1 MFNFSMVAFTVC
13 MRKNHLIEPI
23 QCIVEAATAPLSEYE
38 LISQLQ
44 EQEWLTRIDSANT
57 VSLYSA
63 HFLVY
68 NALFQLHAYYL
79 ERQQYLTISA
89 LTISL
94 NGENNVDVN
103 HDGTEIESRNVDAD
117 SRYNQADITSLRD
130 YYLDWNHLESATQES
145 VEGLLKG
152 FWDRF
157 VSDDDYTN
165 ALTALELLNDGQII
179 DYQQVKVAY
188 QRLAMKHHPDR
199 GGDVEQFQRI
209 NWAFG
214 VLRRAL

>member
-1 MFNFSMVAFTVC
+1 
-13 MRKNHLIEPI
+13 MRKNHLVEPI
-23 QCIVEAATAPLSEYE
+23 QCILEAATASLSEYE

-44 EQEWLTRIDSANT
+44 EQEWLARIDSANT

-79 ERQQYLTISA
+79 ERHQYLTISA

-94 NGENNVDVN
+94 DTGLSC
-103 HDGTEIESRNVDAD
+103 DGAEPQSKNLEAD
-117 SRYNQADITSLRD
+117 DRYNQADIASLRD
-130 YYLDWNHLESATQES
+130 YYLDWDNLENATKDS
-145 VEGLLKG
+145 VDELLNG
-152 FWDRF
+152 FWDRL
-157 VSDDDYTN
+157 VSNDDYSD
-165 ALTALELLNDGQII
+165 ALAALQLSQDGEAV
-179 DYQQVKVAY
+179 DYRQVKTAY
-188 QRLAMKHHPDR
+188 QRLAMKYHPDR

>member
-1 MFNFSMVAFTVC
+1 
-13 MRKNHLIEPI
+13 MRKNHLVEPI
-23 QCIVEAATAPLSEYE
+23 QCILEAATASLSEYK

-44 EQEWLTRIDSANT
+44 EQEWLARIDSANT

-79 ERQQYLTISA
+79 ERHQYLTISA

-94 NGENNVDVN
+94 DTGLSC
-103 HDGTEIESRNVDAD
+103 DGAEPQSKNLEAD
-117 SRYNQADITSLRD
+117 NRYNQADIASLRD
-130 YYLDWNHLESATQES
+130 YYLDWDNLENATKDS
-145 VEGLLKG
+145 VDELLNG
-152 FWDRF
+152 FWDRL
-157 VSDDDYTN
+157 VSNDDYSD
-165 ALTALELLNDGQII
+165 ALAALQLSQDGEAV
-179 DYQQVKVAY
+179 DYRQVKTAY
-188 QRLAMKHHPDR
+188 QRLAMKYHPDR

-214 VLRRAL
+214 VLRRKL

>member
-1 MFNFSMVAFTVC
+1 
-13 MRKNHLIEPI
+13 MRKNHLVEPI
-23 QCIVEAATAPLSEYE
+23 QCILEAATASLSEYE

-44 EQEWLTRIDSANT
+44 EQEWLARIDSANT

-79 ERQQYLTISA
+79 ERHQYLTISA

-94 NGENNVDVN
+94 DTGLSC
-103 HDGTEIESRNVDAD
+103 DGAEPQSKNLEAD
-117 SRYNQADITSLRD
+117 DRYNQADIASLRD
-130 YYLDWNHLESATQES
+130 YYLDWDNLENATKDS
-145 VEGLLKG
+145 VDELLNG

-157 VSDDDYTN
+157 VSNDDYSD
-165 ALTALELLNDGQII
+165 ALAVLQLSHDGEAV
-179 DYQQVKVAY
+179 DYRQVKTAY
-188 QRLAMKHHPDR
+188 QRLAMKYHPDR

>member
-1 MFNFSMVAFTVC
+1 

-23 QCIVEAATAPLSEYE
+23 QCMLEAATAPFSEYE

-44 EQEWLTRIDSANT
+44 DQEWLASIGSTNT

-68 NALFQLHAYYL
+68 NALFQLHSYYL
-79 ERQQYLTISA
+79 DGHQCLTISA
-89 LTISL
+89 LVISL
-94 NGENNVDVN
+94 DGVDDRDVRDDDSGVQSKGLEVN
-103 HDGTEIESRNVDAD
+103 
-117 SRYNQADITSLRD
+117 SRYNQADIASLRD
-130 YYLDWNHLESATQES
+130 YYLDWDNLENATKDS
-145 VEGLLKG
+145 VDTLLNG

-157 VSDDDYTN
+157 VSNDDYAN
-165 ALTALELLNDGQII
+165 ALTLLQLSSGSEAIGLP
-179 DYQQVKVAY
+179 QVKVAY
-188 QRLAMKHHPDR
+188 QRLAMKLHPDR

-214 VLRRAL
+214 VLRRALGD

>member
-1 MFNFSMVAFTVC
+1 
-13 MRKNHLIEPI
+13 MRKNHLVEPI
-23 QCIVEAATAPLSEYE
+23 QCILEAATASLSEYE

-44 EQEWLTRIDSANT
+44 EQEWLARIDSANT

-79 ERQQYLTISA
+79 ERHQYLTISA

-94 NGENNVDVN
+94 DTGLSC
-103 HDGTEIESRNVDAD
+103 DGAEPQSKNLEAD
-117 SRYNQADITSLRD
+117 NRYNQADIASLRD
-130 YYLDWNHLESATQES
+130 YYLDWDNLENATKDS
-145 VEGLLKG
+145 VDELLNG
-152 FWDRF
+152 FWDRL
-157 VSDDDYTN
+157 VSNDDYSD
-165 ALTALELLNDGQII
+165 ALAALQLSQDGEAV
-179 DYQQVKVAY
+179 DYRQVKTAY
-188 QRLAMKHHPDR
+188 QRLAMKYHPDR

>member
-1 MFNFSMVAFTVC
+1 
-13 MRKNHLIEPI
+13 MRKNHLVEPI
-23 QCIVEAATAPLSEYE
+23 QCILEAATASLSEYE

-44 EQEWLTRIDSANT
+44 EQEWLARIDSANT

-79 ERQQYLTISA
+79 ERHQYLTISA

-94 NGENNVDVN
+94 DTGLSC
-103 HDGTEIESRNVDAD
+103 DGAEPQSKNLEAD
-117 SRYNQADITSLRD
+117 NRYNQADIASLRD
-130 YYLDWNHLESATQES
+130 YYLDWDNLENATKDS
-145 VEGLLKG
+145 VGELLNG

-157 VSDDDYTN
+157 VSNDDYSD
-165 ALTALELLNDGQII
+165 ALAVLQLSQDGEAV
-179 DYQQVKVAY
+179 DYRQVKTAY
-188 QRLAMKHHPDR
+188 QRLAMKYHPDR

>member
-1 MFNFSMVAFTVC
+1 
-13 MRKNHLIEPI
+13 MRKNHLVEPI
-23 QCIVEAATAPLSEYE
+23 QCILEAATASLSEYE

-44 EQEWLTRIDSANT
+44 EQEWLARIDSANT

-79 ERQQYLTISA
+79 ERHQYLTISA

-94 NGENNVDVN
+94 DTGLSC
-103 HDGTEIESRNVDAD
+103 DGAEPQSKNLEAD
-117 SRYNQADITSLRD
+117 NRYNQADIASLRD
-130 YYLDWNHLESATQES
+130 YYLDWDNLENATKDS
-145 VEGLLKG
+145 VDELLNG
-152 FWDRF
+152 FWDRL
-157 VSDDDYTN
+157 VSNDDYSD
-165 ALTALELLNDGQII
+165 ALAALQLSHDGEAV
-179 DYQQVKVAY
+179 DYRQVKTAY
-188 QRLAMKHHPDR
+188 QRLAMKYHPDR

>member
-1 MFNFSMVAFTVC
+1 MFCFSIVC
-13 MRKNHLIEPI
+13 LQCDMRENHLIEPI
-23 QCIVEAATAPLSEYE
+23 QCILEAATDPLSEYD
-38 LISQLQ
+38 LMSQLQ
-44 EQEWLTRIDSANT
+44 QQEWLAPIDSANT

-89 LTISL
+89 LIISL
-94 NGENNVDVN
+94 DDSVIQ
-103 HDGTEIESRNVDAD
+103 DGTGPQSTNLGVG
-117 SRYNQADITSLRD
+117 SRYNQADIASLRD
-130 YYLDWNHLESATQES
+130 YYLDWDNLESVTKDS
-145 VEGLLKG
+145 VEELLKG

-157 VSDDDYTN
+157 LGDDDYIKALTVLQLTN
-165 ALTALELLNDGQII
+165 ADKVV
-179 DYQQVKVAY
+179 DYPQVKVAY

>member
-1 MFNFSMVAFTVC
+1 
-13 MRKNHLIEPI
+13 MRKNHLVEPI
-23 QCIVEAATAPLSEYE
+23 QCILEAATASLSEYE

-44 EQEWLTRIDSANT
+44 EQEWLARIDSANT

-79 ERQQYLTISA
+79 ERHQYLTISA

-94 NGENNVDVN
+94 DTGLSC
-103 HDGTEIESRNVDAD
+103 DGAEPQSKNLEAD
-117 SRYNQADITSLRD
+117 NRYNQADIASLRD
-130 YYLDWNHLESATQES
+130 YYLDWDNLENATKDS
-145 VEGLLKG
+145 VDELLNG

-157 VSDDDYTN
+157 VSNDDYSE
-165 ALTALELLNDGQII
+165 ALAILQLSHDGEAV
-179 DYQQVKVAY
+179 DYRQVKPAY
-188 QRLAMKHHPDR
+188 QRLAMKYHPDR

>member
-1 MFNFSMVAFTVC
+1 
-13 MRKNHLIEPI
+13 MRKNHLVEPI
-23 QCIVEAATAPLSEYE
+23 QCILEAATASLSEYE

-44 EQEWLTRIDSANT
+44 DQEWLARIDSANT

-79 ERQQYLTISA
+79 ERHQYLTISA

-94 NGENNVDVN
+94 DTGLSC
-103 HDGTEIESRNVDAD
+103 GGAESQSKNLEAD
-117 SRYNQADITSLRD
+117 SRYNQADIASLRD
-130 YYLDWNHLESATQES
+130 YYLDWENLENATKDS
-145 VEGLLKG
+145 VDELLNG

-157 VSDDDYTN
+157 VSHDDYSD
-165 ALTALELLNDGQII
+165 ALAVLQLSHDGEAV
-179 DYQQVKVAY
+179 DYRQVKTAY
-188 QRLAMKHHPDR
+188 QRLAMKYHPDR

>member
-1 MFNFSMVAFTVC
+1 
-13 MRKNHLIEPI
+13 MRKNHLVEPI
-23 QCIVEAATAPLSEYE
+23 QCILEAATASLSEYE

-44 EQEWLTRIDSANT
+44 EQEWLARIDSANT

-79 ERQQYLTISA
+79 ERHQYLTISA

-94 NGENNVDVN
+94 DTGLSC
-103 HDGTEIESRNVDAD
+103 DGAEPQSKNLEAD
-117 SRYNQADITSLRD
+117 NRYNQADIASLRD
-130 YYLDWNHLESATQES
+130 YYLDWDNLENATKDS
-145 VEGLLKG
+145 VDELLNG
-152 FWDRF
+152 FWDRL
-157 VSDDDYTN
+157 VSNDDYSD
-165 ALTALELLNDGQII
+165 ALAVLQLSHDGEAV
-179 DYQQVKVAY
+179 DYRQVKTAY
-188 QRLAMKHHPDR
+188 QRLAMKYHPDR

>member
-1 MFNFSMVAFTVC
+1 
-13 MRKNHLIEPI
+13 MRKNHLVEPI
-23 QCIVEAATAPLSEYE
+23 QCILEAATASLSEYE

-44 EQEWLTRIDSANT
+44 DQEWLARIDSANT

-79 ERQQYLTISA
+79 ERHQYLTISA

-94 NGENNVDVN
+94 DTGLSC
-103 HDGTEIESRNVDAD
+103 DGAEPQSKNLEAD
-117 SRYNQADITSLRD
+117 NRYNQADIASLRD
-130 YYLDWNHLESATQES
+130 YYLDWDNLENATKDS
-145 VEGLLKG
+145 VDELLNG
-152 FWDRF
+152 FWDRL
-157 VSDDDYTN
+157 VSNDDYSD
-165 ALTALELLNDGQII
+165 ALAALQLSQDGEAV
-179 DYQQVKVAY
+179 DYRQVKTAY
-188 QRLAMKHHPDR
+188 QRLAMKYHPDR

>member
-1 MFNFSMVAFTVC
+1 
-13 MRKNHLIEPI
+13 MRKNHLVEPI
-23 QCIVEAATAPLSEYE
+23 QCILEAATASLSEYE

-44 EQEWLTRIDSANT
+44 DQEWLARIDSANT

-79 ERQQYLTISA
+79 ERHQYLTISA

-94 NGENNVDVN
+94 DTGLSC
-103 HDGTEIESRNVDAD
+103 DGAEPQSKNLEAD
-117 SRYNQADITSLRD
+117 NRYNQADIASLRD
-130 YYLDWNHLESATQES
+130 YYLDWDNLENATKDS
-145 VEGLLKG
+145 VDELLNG

-157 VSDDDYTN
+157 VSNDDYSD
-165 ALTALELLNDGQII
+165 ALAVLQLSHDGEAV
-179 DYQQVKVAY
+179 DYSQVKTAY
-188 QRLAMKHHPDR
+188 QRLAMKCHPDR

>member
-1 MFNFSMVAFTVC
+1 
-13 MRKNHLIEPI
+13 MRKNHLVEPI
-23 QCIVEAATAPLSEYE
+23 QCILEAATASLSEYK

-44 EQEWLTRIDSANT
+44 EQEWLARIDSANT

-79 ERQQYLTISA
+79 ERHQYLTISA

-94 NGENNVDVN
+94 DTGLSC
-103 HDGTEIESRNVDAD
+103 DGAEPQSKNLEAD
-117 SRYNQADITSLRD
+117 NRYNQADIAYLRD
-130 YYLDWNHLESATQES
+130 YYLDWDNLENATKDS
-145 VEGLLKG
+145 VDELLNG

-157 VSDDDYTN
+157 VSNDDYSD
-165 ALTALELLNDGQII
+165 ALAVLQLSHDGEAV
-179 DYQQVKVAY
+179 DYRQVKTAY
-188 QRLAMKHHPDR
+188 QRLAMKYHPDR

>member
-1 MFNFSMVAFTVC
+1 
-13 MRKNHLIEPI
+13 MRKNHLVEPI
-23 QCIVEAATAPLSEYE
+23 QCILEAATASLSEYE

-44 EQEWLTRIDSANT
+44 DQEWLARIDSANT

-79 ERQQYLTISA
+79 ERHQYLTISA

-94 NGENNVDVN
+94 DTSLSC
-103 HDGTEIESRNVDAD
+103 DGAEPQSKNLEAD
-117 SRYNQADITSLRD
+117 NRYNQAGIASLRD
-130 YYLDWNHLESATQES
+130 YYLDWDNLENATKDS
-145 VEGLLKG
+145 VDELLNG

-157 VSDDDYTN
+157 VSHDDYSD
-165 ALTALELLNDGQII
+165 ALAVLQLSHDGEAV
-179 DYQQVKVAY
+179 DYRQVKTAY
-188 QRLAMKHHPDR
+188 QRLAMKYHPDR

>member
-1 MFNFSMVAFTVC
+1 
-13 MRKNHLIEPI
+13 MRKNHLVEPI
-23 QCIVEAATAPLSEYE
+23 QCILEAATASLSEYE

-44 EQEWLTRIDSANT
+44 DQEWLARIDSANT

-79 ERQQYLTISA
+79 ERHQYLTISA

-94 NGENNVDVN
+94 DTGLSC
-103 HDGTEIESRNVDAD
+103 DGAEPQSKNLEAD
-117 SRYNQADITSLRD
+117 NRYNQADIASLRD
-130 YYLDWNHLESATQES
+130 YYLDWDNLENATKDS
-145 VEGLLKG
+145 VDELLNG

-157 VSDDDYTN
+157 VSNDDYSD
-165 ALTALELLNDGQII
+165 ALAVLQLSHDGEAV
-179 DYQQVKVAY
+179 DYRQVKTAY
-188 QRLAMKHHPDR
+188 QRLAMKYHPDR